1 MDTMTLTTV
10 AMSHPED
17 VDVIVDKA
25 TTEGTNLLLLYDD
38 RVDEMLQGYL
48 DGLAMSDDNFSI
60 IFPGD
65 KIRTEKEYY
74 EAVRDSVPL
83 VDYMSF
89 GEDPLR
95 DILHVEAV
103 SYEPEKT
110 TYWIWEKSHVFFESD
125 HEWFRRFYHI
135 MTMVAREVRSGYVDA
150 HGNIVAPHPDGS
162 PRRLV
167 LILTGRSDVMAA
179 DASQSRS
186 SLYHLPYD
194 AEYYFPD
201 LSTQTVAYHLI

>member
-1 MDTMTLTTV
+1 MTLV
-10 AMSHPED
+10 EVKISNPED
-17 VDVIVDKA
+17 IEAIVNKA
-25 TTEGTNLLLLYDD
+25 ITEGTNLLLLYDD
-38 RVDEMLQGYL
+38 RVDEMLHGYL
-48 DGLAMSDDNFSI
+48 NELAMRDENFSI

-74 EAVRDSVPL
+74 EEVRRSVPL

-103 SYEPEKT
+103 SHEPEKP
-110 TYWIWEKSHVFFESD
+110 TYWIWERSHVFFESD

-150 HGNIVAPHPDGS
+150 QGNIKAPWSQWS
-162 PRRLV
+162 PQRLA
-167 LILTGRSDVMAA
+167 LILTGRSDVMAT

-201 LSTQTVAYHLI
+201 LSTQTVTYHLK

>member
-1 MDTMTLTTV
+1 MTLNEVTV
-10 AMSHPED
+10 SRPQDIEA
-17 VDVIVDKA
+17 IVNKA
-25 TTEGTNLLLLYDD
+25 TAEGYNLLLLYDD
-38 RVDEMLQGYL
+38 RVDEMLHGYL
-48 DGLAMSDDNFSI
+48 NGLAMSDENFSI

-83 VDYMSF
+83 AGYMSF
-89 GEDPLR
+89 GFDPLL
-95 DILHVEAV
+95 DILSVEAV
-103 SYEPEKT
+103 SYEPEKP
-110 TYWIWEKSHVFFESD
+110 TYWIWEKSHVFFQSD

-135 MTMVAREVRSGYVDA
+135 MTMVARKVRSGHVDA
-150 HGNIVAPHPDGS
+150 QGKIVAPWSHWS
-162 PRRLV
+162 PQRLV

-179 DASQSRS
+179 DASQPRS

-201 LSTQTVAYHLI
+201 LSTQTVACHLK